1 MIPVINGNLEIL
13 VDSYANLI
21 CFVPEC
27 LSRRGPLT
35 YTWFINDTKM
45 EGETKEG
52 LRVHVT
58 RDEKYNNYSCTAAKH
73 RLKTSRSN
81 SVQINPLCKLHIY
94 LIPIF
99 VSIHVCLILSGLH
112 RFCFLLLPSKLEKR
126 NYHTVPKRK
135 NNCFGCFYHLGY
147 LGNGC
152 CNICWSVFYKKG
164 TKRKKSRKCT
174 W

>member
-1 MIPVINGNLEIL
+1 MKPVINGNLDIS
-13 VDSYANLI
+13 VGSDSMLT

-27 LSRRGPLT
+27 LSRYGPLT
-35 YTWFINDTKM
+35 YTWFINDTKL
-45 EGETKEG
+45 EGETIQS

-58 RDEKYNNYSCTAAKH
+58 RDEKYNNYSCTAATH

-94 LIPIF
+94 LIPIL

-126 NYHTVPKRK
+126 NYHTAPKR
-135 NNCFGCFYHLGY
+135 
-147 LGNGC
+147 
-152 CNICWSVFYKKG
+152 
-164 TKRKKSRKCT
+164 
-174 W
+174 